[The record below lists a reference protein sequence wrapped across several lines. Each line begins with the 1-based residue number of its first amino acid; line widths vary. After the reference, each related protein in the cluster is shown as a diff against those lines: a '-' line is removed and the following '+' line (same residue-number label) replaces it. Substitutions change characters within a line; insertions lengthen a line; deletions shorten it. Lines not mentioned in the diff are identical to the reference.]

1 MEKSDIARSLEMEIS
16 SWIQTNE
23 NKSVGI
29 FYPTIEFLTFYNDLN
44 KNINIPIIL
53 SNVNE
58 KDVKY
63 TVDFDSLTGHP
74 DSCRLNFDAEC
85 PLMAIFFKEN
95 LGEMTGGKFI
105 IKC

>member
-1 MEKSDIARSLEMEIS
+1 MNLSIR
-16 SWIQTNE
+16 SWIHVNE

-29 FYPTIEFLTFYNDLN
+29 FYPTIDFLTLYN
-44 KNINIPIIL
+44 NIGKTINVPILL
-53 SNVNE
+53 SNSG
-58 KDVKY
+58 DRDGKY

-95 LGEMTGGKFI
+95 LGEMNGGNFSI
-105 IKC
+105 QC